1 LAGLTILGDTSL
13 ELTNAS
19 GNDENGTVRLGG
31 SSDHVLDEV
40 TVTRSIDDSHIIS
53 RSFELPERNVDG
65 DATFTLGLELV
76 EHPGIFE
83 GALAKFGSFL
93 QSAVSICV
101 TMGYDF
107 AKWRYGDGCNCFGGL
122 DRRRMPPAAL

>member
-1 LAGLTILGDTSL
+1 MRPALIAIGIVGCCLC
-13 ELTNAS
+13 A
-19 GNDENGTVRLGG
+19 GG
-31 SSDHVLDEV
+31 SHAADVDLEIILAADVS
-40 TVTRSIDDSHIIS
+40 RSIDDGDIVS
-53 RSFELPERNVDG
+53 RSFELPERNVDC

-107 AKWRYGDGCNCFGGL
+107 AKWRCGDGCNCFGGL
-122 DRRRMPPAAL
+122 DRRSMLPAAL